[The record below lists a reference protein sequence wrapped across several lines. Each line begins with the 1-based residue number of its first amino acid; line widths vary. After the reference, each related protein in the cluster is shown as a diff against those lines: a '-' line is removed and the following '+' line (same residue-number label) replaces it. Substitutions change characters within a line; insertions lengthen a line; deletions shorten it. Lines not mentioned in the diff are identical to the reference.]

1 MDTRVLPR
9 MQEFQRL
16 NFAILTESHGYPEW
30 VEITTPEQAE
40 FAHRASKTPV
50 HVQFAAERED
60 NAGRPAPHRWFMYAV
75 VDPMEGAVQGNIIV
89 AAHGPGAR
97 LRQAT
102 CQVAPTYTVGFAG
115 SNPYPDCR
123 DEIDD
128 LAKTVGIRIM
138 PNFAGAVIESKTPR
152 LHELLNLYGATKFKD
167 GWRPETFGG
176 LGEVAT
182 LARTSDLMD
191 EDADFLVAEMTSYG
205 DTAFGAEWKPREAD
219 EVLGK
224 EAADDLRGHLDWL
237 ESTLDDKMYP
247 TS

>member
-16 NFAILTESHGYPEW
+16 NFAILTESHGDPRW

-50 HVQFAAERED
+50 HVQFAAERAD

-75 VDPMEGAVQGNIIV
+75 VDPIEGAIQGNIIV
-89 AAHGPGAR
+89 AAPGPGAR
-97 LRQAT
+97 LRQAV

-115 SNPYPDCR
+115 ANPYPDSR
-123 DEIDD
+123 DEIDE
-128 LAKTVGIRIM
+128 LARAVGIRIE
-138 PNFAGAVIESKTPR
+138 PNFAGARIESKAPR
-152 LHELLNLYGATKFKD
+152 LHELLNLYGASKFKE
-167 GWRPETFGG
+167 GWLPESFGG
-176 LGEVAT
+176 LGEVAA
-182 LARTSDLMD
+182 LARTSGLLD

-224 EAADDLRGHLDWL
+224 ERAGELRGLLDWL
-237 ESTLDDKMYP
+237 EATLDAKMYP
-247 TS
+247 NS

>member
-16 NFAILTESHGYPEW
+16 NFAILTKSHGDPRW

-50 HVQFAAERED
+50 HVQFAAERAD

-75 VDPMEGAVQGNIIV
+75 VDPIEGAIQGSIIV
-89 AAHGPGAR
+89 AAPGPGAR
-97 LRQAT
+97 LRQAA

-115 SNPYPDCR
+115 ANPYPDSR
-123 DEIDD
+123 DEIDE
-128 LAKTVGIRIM
+128 LARAVGIRIE
-138 PNFAGAVIESKTPR
+138 PNFAGNLIESKTPR
-152 LHELLNLYGATKFKD
+152 LHELLNLYGASKFKD
-167 GWRPETFGG
+167 GWRPESFGE
-176 LGEVAT
+176 LAAM
-182 LARTSDLMD
+182 ARTSGLLD

-205 DTAFGAEWKPREAD
+205 EQAFGSAWKPREAD
-219 EVLGK
+219 EVLGGM
-224 EAADDLRGHLDWL
+224 ERADELRGLLDWL
-237 ESTLDDKMYP
+237 EATLDAKMYP